1 MIYLFSPLGL
11 PITGQAFKFEM
22 ALPIAIGAANVGSS
36 IVSAASAN
44 NVAEKNVE
52 AQRETNESNIQAVRE
67 TNIANQAMVDA
78 TNQANYELWK
88 EQNNEQWKMWSAQN
102 DYNSP
107 VQQMQRFKQA
117 GLNPAL
123 AMMNGAN
130 SGMASAMTAPTPS
143 PNAAARYDAPQSI
156 APHMDSVD
164 YGIIGQAAAS
174 SLSGY
179 SDYLMKSRQAEKQ
192 AIDNKY
198 ADLDWRMKLHMY
210 GAQIEEQLARKD
222 LTIAQRTKL
231 QQEKIYM
238 DTVWNDLVK
247 SQQLNNQ
254 QTEAAIKVAQ
264 EQALNIAVQ
273 RDLSAF
279 QLEASKL
286 KLPLELGQLQAGLKQ
301 IYSTIALQ
309 ASQRDLNASQIDK
322 LAFDCVKT
330 WFEAEGIKDA
340 NSRARELQP
349 WIVGQYKANIE
360 QLGTQSDVNRTNAT
374 SMKFGPFQFSGYGTG
389 RAAKKYHRS
398 DYSEYY
404 QDGVS
409 RW

>member
-1 MIYLFSPLGL
+1 MITYLFSPLGL
-11 PITGQAFKFEM
+11 PILGQAFKYEM

-36 IVSAASAN
+36 VVSAASAN

-143 PNAAARYDAPQSI
+143 PNAAARYDVPQSI

-164 YGIIGQAAAS
+164 YGVIGQAAAS

-309 ASQRDLNASQIDK
+309 ASQRDLNASQIEK
-322 LAFDCVKT
+322 LAYDCTKT
-330 WFEAEGIKDA
+330 WLESQGIRDA
-340 NSRARELQP
+340 NARANELQP
-349 WIVGQYKANIE
+349 WIVNQYGASIE
-360 QLGTQSDVNRTNAT
+360 QMQSQTELNKVNSTDV
-374 SMKFGPFQFSGYGTG
+374 KVGPWTVGSKY
-389 RAAKKYHRS
+389 REKLRKKYS
-398 DYSEYY
+398 DNNS
-404 QDGVS
+404 S
-409 RW
+409 W